1 MERSITKFCPIIGV
15 FCVFLASPG
24 CANALSLHVGTVDVA
39 LQTSCD
45 SEHKLNV
52 QVGGT
57 TYCAPLTETWAD
69 NSVHVAFN
77 NKTYTVCNGE
87 CPTNAGGGDEVP
99 EIPPEP
105 IVMDDTCVWKQTNSN
120 AYLLSDGNQYFDTG
134 VTVNSR
140 NNIEVTVQVIN
151 GSRAR
156 LFGTKGS
163 SCNFDMTLNNAGS
176 VTVYFGTGS
185 FSTAYDL
192 DDPYAKNVYK
202 TTTSAVKQTYVNK
215 FFWANDTKLNSSSK
229 KVNDCS
235 DDDHTMLV
243 LNNDLTTIDQTLSGG
258 IKLYN
263 IKVYNP
269 SGSLLHEYQPVA
281 KGTNICGYTT
291 PQNGMWDTVT
301 KKFYLAGGSG
311 VMGYGVDE

>member
-24 CANALSLHVGTVDVA
+24 CANALSLRVGTVDVA

-52 QVGGT
+52 QAGGT

-99 EIPPEP
+99 EVPPEP
-105 IVMDDTCVWKQTNSN
+105 QDFPESCTWSQTNSN

-134 VTVNSR
+134 ETVNSQ
-140 NNIEVTVQVIN
+140 NNIEVTVQVSTGIN
-151 GSRAR
+151 AR
-156 LFGTKGS
+156 IFGTLSSSCSYDLNLNVQSKLAARMGNPSGGS
-163 SCNFDMTLNNAGS
+163 STYNLPSGVS
-176 VTVYFGTGS
+176 STG
-185 FSTAYDL
+185 
-192 DDPYAKNVYK
+192 KNTYK
-202 TTTSAVKQTYVNK
+202 TEKSGATGKHIYVNG
-215 FFWANDTKLNSSSK
+215 TKVSNSAKYVRSCTSS
-229 KVNDCS
+229 N
-235 DDDHTMLV
+235 TMLV
-243 LNNDLTTIDQTLSGG
+243 LKNDYLSFTIPENQQ
-258 IKLYN
+258 IKLYE
-263 IKVYNP
+263 IKLWNY
-269 SGSLLHEYQPVA
+269 SGTLIHHFQPVA

-291 PQNGMWDTVT
+291 PQNGMWDNVT
-301 KKFYLAGGSG
+301 KTFYLAGGSG